1 VTDEPPHEGG
11 SSASGPPPLR
21 LDLAYDGTSFHGF
34 AENDGVRTVAGEL
47 RRALETV
54 TGVPVELT
62 CAGRTDRGV
71 HARAQVVTV
80 RFPEGTP
87 APRRA
92 DDPTALRNSL
102 VALLAPEIV
111 VADVQPAAADFDAR
125 FSARSRTYRYQVW
138 NAAVPS
144 PFLDRTAW
152 WVDEPLD
159 LPAMDR
165 AADALVGEHDFSTF
179 CRRPRGAPEVS
190 LVRRVLAAG
199 WSRPE
204 DDLLR
209 FEISATAFCH
219 QMVRSIVGLL
229 VEVGRGRRD
238 AADVTRALEARDR
251 AALPTLAPP
260 RGLVLW
266 DVGY

>member
-1 VTDEPPHEGG
+1 MTDEPPREGG

-21 LDLAYDGTSFHGF
+21 LDLSYDGTGFHGF
-34 AENDGVRTVAGEL
+34 AENEGVRTVAGEL

-71 HARAQVVTV
+71 HARAQVVSV
-80 RFPEGTP
+80 RFPEDAGT
-87 APRRA
+87 PRRA
-92 DDPTALRNSL
+92 DDPTALRDSL

-111 VADVQPAAADFDAR
+111 VGGVREAPAGFDAR
-125 FSARSRTYRYQVW
+125 FSARTRTYRYQVW

-144 PFLDRTAW
+144 AFLDRTSW
-152 WVDEPLD
+152 WVDQPLD
-159 LPAMDR
+159 LEAMDL
-165 AADALVGEHDFSTF
+165 AAAGLVGEHDFTTF
-179 CRRPRGAPEVS
+179 CRRPRGEPAVS
-190 LVRRVLAAG
+190 LVRRVVAAG
-199 WSRPE
+199 WTRPE

-209 FEISATAFCH
+209 FEITATAFCH

-229 VEVGRGRRD
+229 VEVGRGRRP
-238 AADVTRALEARDR
+238 AAAVTAALVARDR
-251 AALPTLAPP
+251 AVLPTLAPP